1 MLASPVCGLAS
12 RPRCLRVRVVR
23 NRSYAGMHLIYAILW
38 TARRLLQL
46 VLSYGLHSVL
56 CIFSCINLHD
66 LWSACISSMLSY
78 RLHVAYCIPMNCTQ
92 LMQHPWGGPYRP
104 HAAYAATQTFVP
116 YAITRCLYATIAYAI
131 TRCLCNHCSCNHTLL
146 MQPLLIQSHAAY
158 AAIAYA
164 ITRCLY
170 ATIANLWSSGIS
182 SMHVIRTARRL
193 LQPGVL
199 LAHVA
204 VLLAHA
210 ARS

>member
-1 MLASPVCGLAS
+1 
-12 RPRCLRVRVVR
+12 
-23 NRSYAGMHLIYAILW
+23 MHLIYAILW

-46 VLSYGLHSVL
+46 VPSYGLHYSVHCDFL
-56 CIFSCINLHD
+56 SINLHD

-78 RLHVAYCIPMNCTQ
+78 RLHVAYSIPMNCTQ
-92 LMQHPWGGPYRP
+92 LMQHPWGGPYNRP
-104 HAAYAATQTFVP
+104 HAAYAATQTCVP
-116 YAITRCLYATIAYAI
+116 YGSLVAYATFA
-131 TRCLCNHCSCNHTLL
+131 
-146 MQPLLIQSHAAY
+146 HAT
-158 AAIAYA
+158 IAYA

-199 LAHVA
+199 LAHMA
-204 VLLAHA
+204 VLLAHT

>member
-1 MLASPVCGLAS
+1 
-12 RPRCLRVRVVR
+12 
-23 NRSYAGMHLIYAILW
+23 MHLIYAILW

-131 TRCLCNHCSCNHTLL
+131 TRCLCNHCSFFFFSGSFL
-146 MQPLLIQSHAAY
+146 PLF
-158 AAIAYA
+158 
-164 ITRCLY
+164 CLSF
-170 ATIANLWSSGIS
+170 ARFGSSPRFTFPFQIS
-182 SMHVIRTARRL
+182 A
-193 LQPGVL
+193 P
-199 LAHVA
+199 AP
-204 VLLAHA
+204 
-210 ARS
+210 